1 MEPNKN
7 IGYVVIETATTV
19 SDIQPAKIIKEDRN
33 CNRVIAQGTL
43 QEANEKNRNGRFY
56 DSRDLFPQLTAPRT
70 LELLKSGNL
79 RAENG
84 HPLSKELIRQQTI
97 DPEKTVAIFLK
108 LWTDGNLIKANF
120 QGTNDARG
128 EEFNK
133 DLLCGFSP
141 SWSLRALGSIQN
153 TSRGA
158 EVKGIKV
165 ITWDRVIY
173 PSHPRAYTDG
183 IVSESA
189 GIISESSNIGY
200 NTKNSHIF
208 LEQDDP
214 GLVIPITNKSVINYI
229 KSESANFKAIK
240 ESYDLLYDNI
250 ELINRNTQVKLTDKA
265 GGIFVV
271 NLENYI
277 HDEIMNEALKHI

>member
-1 MEPNKN
+1 MKPNEN
-7 IGYVVIETATTV
+7 IGYVVIETATTI
-19 SDIQPAKIIKEDRN
+19 SDIQPAKIIREDKRT
-33 CNRVIAQGTL
+33 NRVIAQGTL

-70 LELLKSGNL
+70 LELLRTGNL

-84 HPLSKELIRQQTI
+84 HPLSKELVRQQTI

-108 LWTDGNLIKANF
+108 LWTEGNFIKATF

-141 SWSLRALGSIQN
+141 SWSLRALGTIQN
-153 TSRGA
+153 TARGA

-183 IVSESA
+183 IISESA
-189 GIISESSNIGY
+189 GVGVNNESNV
-200 NTKNSHIF
+200 F
-208 LEQDDP
+208 LEKNDA
-214 GLVIPITNKSVINYI
+214 GILIPITNDSVISYI
-229 KSESANFKAIK
+229 KSESANFKAIQ
-240 ESYDLLYDNI
+240 ESFDLLYDNI
-250 ELINRNTQVKLTDKA
+250 ELINRGTQVKLTDRA
-265 GGIFVV
+265 GGIFVC
-271 NLENYI
+271 NLESYI
-277 HDEIMNEALKHI
+277 HDEIMNECLRLL

>member
-1 MEPNKN
+1 MTPNEN
-7 IGYVVIETATTV
+7 IGYVVIETATTI
-19 SDIQPAKIIKEDRN
+19 SDIQPAKIIKEDKSS
-33 CNRVIAQGTL
+33 NRVIAQGTL

-70 LELLKSGNL
+70 LELLRTGNL

-108 LWTDGNLIKANF
+108 LWTEGNFIKATF

-141 SWSLRALGSIQN
+141 SWSLRALGTIQN
-153 TSRGA
+153 TARGA
-158 EVKGIKV
+158 EVKGIKI

-183 IVSESA
+183 IISESA
-189 GIISESSNIGY
+189 VCDGSNI
-200 NTKNSHIF
+200 IIP
-208 LEQDDP
+208 EDDP
-214 GLVIPITNKSVINYI
+214 GRLIPITNQSVLNYI
-229 KSESANFKAIK
+229 KSESANFKSIK
-240 ESYDLLYDNI
+240 ESYDLLYDDI
-250 ELINRNTQVKLTDKA
+250 ELINRGTQVKLTDKA

-271 NLENYI
+271 NLESYI
-277 HDEIMNEALKHI
+277 HDEIMNDCLKHI

>member
-1 MEPNKN
+1 MILQQNSN
-7 IGYVVIETATTV
+7 IGYVIIETQTVIEP
-19 SDIQPAKIIKEDRN
+19 QPCKIIKRDNNGKLIGEG
-33 CNRVIAQGTL
+33 VL

-70 LELLKSGNL
+70 LELLSTGNL

-97 DPEKTVAIFLK
+97 DPAMTTAIFLK
-108 LWTDGNLIKANF
+108 LWTDGNFIKSWYR
-120 QGTNDARG
+120 GTNNAYG
-128 EEFNK
+128 EEFDQ
-133 DLLCGFSP
+133 DLRDGFIP
-141 SWSLRALGSIQN
+141 SWSLRALGTIQN

-173 PSHPRAYTDG
+173 PSHPRAYGTG

-189 GIISESSNIGY
+189 AGVVVDGKGNQLVVQEN
-200 NTKNSHIF
+200 
-208 LEQDDP
+208 DA
-214 GLVIPITNKSVINYI
+214 GLIIPITNTAVLNYI
-229 KSESANFKAIK
+229 KEESANFKTIK

-250 ELINRNTQVKLTDKA
+250 ELINRGTQVKLTDRA
-265 GGIFVV
+265 GGIFVA
-271 NLENYI
+271 NLESYI
-277 HDEIMNEALKHI
+277 HDEIMNDALSLIK

>member
-1 MEPNKN
+1 MGPNEN
-7 IGYVVIETATTV
+7 IGYVVIETATTI
-19 SDIQPAKIIKEDRN
+19 SDVEPAKIVNENKAT
-33 CNRVIAQGTL
+33 NRVIAQGTL

-70 LELLKSGNL
+70 IELLKTGNL

-108 LWTDGNLIKANF
+108 LWTEGNLIKANF
-120 QGTNDARG
+120 MGTNDARG

-141 SWSLRALGSIQN
+141 SWSLRALGTIQN
-153 TSRGA
+153 TARGA
-158 EVKGIKV
+158 EVRGIKV

-189 GIISESSNIGY
+189 GIGTNSDSN
-200 NTKNSHIF
+200 IF
-208 LEQDDP
+208 LEGDDK
-214 GLVIPITNKSVINYI
+214 GLLIPITNKSVINYI
-229 KSESANFKAIK
+229 MSESANFKTIK

-250 ELINRNTQVKLTDKA
+250 ELINRGTQVKLTDRA

-271 NLENYI
+271 NLESYI
-277 HDEIMNEALKHI
+277 HDEIMNDCLKRL

>member
-1 MEPNKN
+1 MGPNEN
-7 IGYVVIETATTV
+7 IGYVVIETATTI
-19 SDIQPAKIIKEDRN
+19 SDIQPAKIIREDKRS
-33 CNRVIAQGTL
+33 NRVIAQGTL

-70 LELLKSGNL
+70 LELLQTGNL

-108 LWTDGNLIKANF
+108 LWTEGNFVKATF

-141 SWSLRALGSIQN
+141 SWSLRALGTIQN
-153 TSRGA
+153 TARGA

-189 GIISESSNIGY
+189 GINTEGSNIWLPE
-200 NTKNSHIF
+200 N
-208 LEQDDP
+208 DP
-214 GLVIPITNKSVINYI
+214 GRLIPITNESVLNYI

-240 ESYDLLYDNI
+240 ESYDLLYDDI
-250 ELINRNTQVKLTDKA
+250 ELINRGTQVKLTDRA

-277 HDEIMNEALKHI
+277 HDEIMNDCLKLV

>member
-1 MEPNKN
+1 MGPNEN
-7 IGYVVIETATTV
+7 IGYVVIETATTI
-19 SDIQPAKIIKEDRN
+19 SDIQPAKIIREDKN

-70 LELLKSGNL
+70 VELLKTGNL

-84 HPLSKELIRQQTI
+84 HPLSKELVRQQTI

-108 LWTDGNLIKANF
+108 LWTEGNFVKATF

-141 SWSLRALGSIQN
+141 SWSLRALGTIQN
-153 TSRGA
+153 TGRGA

-189 GIISESSNIGY
+189 GVGVNSDSNV
-200 NTKNSHIF
+200 F
-208 LEQDDP
+208 LEKNDK
-214 GLVIPITNKSVINYI
+214 GILIPITNESVINYI

-240 ESYDLLYDNI
+240 ESYDLLYDDI
-250 ELINRNTQVKLTDKA
+250 ELINRGTQVKLTDRS

-271 NLENYI
+271 NLESYI
-277 HDEIMNEALKHI
+277 HDEIMNECLKLV

>member
-1 MEPNKN
+1 MRPNEN
-7 IGYVVIETATTV
+7 IGYVVIETATTI
-19 SDIQPAKIIKEDRN
+19 SDIQPAKIIRQDKA

-70 LELLKSGNL
+70 VELLNTGNL
-79 RAENG
+79 RSENG

-108 LWTDGNLIKANF
+108 LWTEGNFVKATF
-120 QGTNDARG
+120 MGTNDARG

-141 SWSLRALGSIQN
+141 SWSLRALGTIQN
-153 TSRGA
+153 TARGA

-189 GIISESSNIGY
+189 GIGMNNDSNV
-200 NTKNSHIF
+200 F
-208 LEQDDP
+208 LEENDQ
-214 GLVIPITNKSVINYI
+214 GILIPITNESVISYI
-229 KSESANFKAIK
+229 KAESANFKSIK
-240 ESYDLLYDNI
+240 ESYDLLYDDI
-250 ELINRNTQVKLTDKA
+250 ELINRGTQVKLTDRA

-271 NLENYI
+271 NLESYI
-277 HDEIMNEALKHI
+277 HDEIMNDCLRRL

>member
-1 MEPNKN
+1 MLNTGKTMEQ
-7 IGYVVIETATTV
+7 VIEILLV
-19 SDIQPAKIIKEDRN
+19 EDDKNMCEAFEFCIRN
-33 CNRVIAQGTL
+33 NKRFRLAAQT
-43 QEANEKNRNGRFY
+43 GRQ
-56 DSRDLFPQLTAPRT
+56 SEG
-70 LELLKSGNL
+70 LELLRTGNL

-108 LWTDGNLIKANF
+108 LWTEGNFIKATF

-141 SWSLRALGSIQN
+141 SWSLRALGTIQN
-153 TSRGA
+153 TARGA

-183 IVSESA
+183 I
-189 GIISESSNIGY
+189 ISESGNLISEGQNIIA
-200 NTKNSHIF
+200 NERKP
-208 LEQDDP
+208 D
-214 GLVIPITNKSVINYI
+214 IP
-229 KSESANFKAIK
+229 
-240 ESYDLLYDNI
+240 
-250 ELINRNTQVKLTDKA
+250 R
-265 GGIFVV
+265 
-271 NLENYI
+271 
-277 HDEIMNEALKHI
+277 

>member
-1 MEPNKN
+1 MKPNEN
-7 IGYVVIETATTV
+7 IGYVVIETATTI
-19 SDIQPAKIIKEDRN
+19 SDIQPAKIIREDKRS
-33 CNRVIAQGTL
+33 NRVIAQGTL

-70 LELLKSGNL
+70 VELLRTGNL

-84 HPLSKELIRQQTI
+84 HPLSKELVRQQTI

-108 LWTDGNLIKANF
+108 LWTEGNFIKATF

-141 SWSLRALGSIQN
+141 SWSLRALGTIQN
-153 TSRGA
+153 TARGA
-158 EVKGIKV
+158 EVKGVKV

-189 GIISESSNIGY
+189 GIGINNESNV
-200 NTKNSHIF
+200 F
-208 LEQDDP
+208 LKENDQ
-214 GLVIPITNKSVINYI
+214 GILIPITNDSVISYI
-229 KSESANFKAIK
+229 KSESANFKTIQ
-240 ESYDLLYDNI
+240 ESFDLLYDNI
-250 ELINRNTQVKLTDKA
+250 ELINRGTQVKLTDRA
-265 GGIFVV
+265 GGIFVC
-271 NLENYI
+271 NLESYI
-277 HDEIMNEALKHI
+277 HDEIMNECLRLL

>member
-1 MEPNKN
+1 MRPNEN
-7 IGYVVIETATTV
+7 IGYVVIETATTI
-19 SDIQPAKIIKEDRN
+19 SDIQPAKIIKEDKRT
-33 CNRVIAQGTL
+33 NRVIAQGTL

-70 LELLKSGNL
+70 LELLRTGNL

-84 HPLSKELIRQQTI
+84 HPLSKELVRQQTI

-108 LWTDGNLIKANF
+108 LWTEGNFVKATF

-141 SWSLRALGSIQN
+141 SWSLRALGTIQN
-153 TSRGA
+153 TTRGA

-183 IVSESA
+183 I
-189 GIISESSNIGY
+189 ISESGNLVNTNESNIWLPE
-200 NTKNSHIF
+200 N
-208 LEQDDP
+208 DP
-214 GLVIPITNKSVINYI
+214 GRLIPITNQSVINYI
-229 KSESANFKAIK
+229 KSESANFKTIK
-240 ESYDLLYDNI
+240 ESYDLLYDDI
-250 ELINRNTQVKLTDKA
+250 ELINRGTQVKLTDRA
-265 GGIFVV
+265 GGIFIV
-271 NLENYI
+271 NLETYI
-277 HDEIMNEALKHI
+277 HDEIMNECLRLL

>member
-1 MEPNKN
+1 MGPCEN

-19 SDIQPAKIIKEDRN
+19 SDIMPAKIIKEDKK

-70 LELLKSGNL
+70 VELLKTGNL

-108 LWTDGNLIKANF
+108 LWTEGNLIKATF

-128 EEFNK
+128 EEFNR

-141 SWSLRALGSIQN
+141 SWSLRALGTIQN
-153 TSRGA
+153 TARGA
-158 EVKGIKV
+158 EVKGIKI

-183 IVSESA
+183 IVSEST
-189 GIISESSNIGY
+189 GIVSESSNMGY
-200 NTKNSHIF
+200 NTKDSNIF
-208 LEQDDP
+208 LEQNDP
-214 GLVIPITNKSVINYI
+214 GILIPITNQSVINYI

-250 ELINRNTQVKLTDKA
+250 ELINRGTQVKLTDRA

-271 NLENYI
+271 NLESYI
-277 HDEIMNEALKHI
+277 HDEIMNDVIKNL

>member
-1 MEPNKN
+1 MKPNEN
-7 IGYVVIETATTV
+7 IGYVVIETATTI
-19 SDIQPAKIIKEDRN
+19 SDIQPAKIIREDKK

-70 LELLKSGNL
+70 LELLRTGNL

-84 HPLSKELIRQQTI
+84 HPLSKELVRQQTI

-108 LWTDGNLIKANF
+108 LWTEGNFIKATF

-141 SWSLRALGSIQN
+141 SWSLRALGTIQN
-153 TSRGA
+153 TARGA

-183 IVSESA
+183 IISESA
-189 GIISESSNIGY
+189 GIGVNNDSNV
-200 NTKNSHIF
+200 F
-208 LEQDDP
+208 LEQNDK
-214 GLVIPITNKSVINYI
+214 GILIPITNDSVINYI
-229 KSESANFKAIK
+229 KSESANFNAIK

-250 ELINRNTQVKLTDKA
+250 ELINRGTQVKLTDRA

-271 NLENYI
+271 NLESYI
-277 HDEIMNEALKHI
+277 HDEIMNECLKHL

>member
-1 MEPNKN
+1 MRPNEN
-7 IGYVVIETATTV
+7 IGYVIVETATTV
-19 SDIQPAKIIKEDRN
+19 SDIQPAKIIKEDKN

-70 LELLKSGNL
+70 LELLRTGNL

-84 HPLSKELIRQQTI
+84 HPLSKELVRQQTI

-108 LWTDGNLIKANF
+108 LWTEGNLIKATF
-120 QGTNDARG
+120 QGTNDAKG

-133 DLLCGFSP
+133 DLICGFSP
-141 SWSLRALGSIQN
+141 SWSLRALGTIQN

-158 EVKGIKV
+158 EVKGVKL

-183 IVSESA
+183 IISESA
-189 GIISESSNIGY
+189 GIGVNNDSNV
-200 NTKNSHIF
+200 F
-208 LEQDDP
+208 LEENDQ
-214 GLVIPITNKSVINYI
+214 GILIPITNDSVINYI
-229 KSESANFKAIK
+229 KSESVNFKAIK

-250 ELINRNTQVKLTDKA
+250 ELINRGTQVKLTDRS
-265 GGIFVV
+265 GGIFVI
-271 NLENYI
+271 NLESYI
-277 HDEIMNEALKHI
+277 HDEIMNDCIRNI

>member
-1 MEPNKN
+1 MRPNEN
-7 IGYVVIETATTV
+7 IGYVVIETATTI
-19 SDIQPAKIIKEDRN
+19 SDIEPAKIVKEN
-33 CNRVIAQGTL
+33 KANNRVIAQGTL

-70 LELLKSGNL
+70 LELLKTGNL

-108 LWTDGNLIKANF
+108 LWTEGNLIKANF
-120 QGTNDARG
+120 MGTNDARG

-141 SWSLRALGSIQN
+141 SWSLRALGTIQN
-153 TSRGA
+153 TARGA
-158 EVKGIKV
+158 EVKGIKI

-183 IVSESA
+183 IISESA
-189 GIISESSNIGY
+189 GIGTNGDSNV
-200 NTKNSHIF
+200 F
-208 LEQDDP
+208 LEENDK
-214 GLVIPITNKSVINYI
+214 GLLIPITNKSVINYI
-229 KSESANFKAIK
+229 MSESANFKTIK

-250 ELINRNTQVKLTDKA
+250 ELINRGTQVKLTDKA
-265 GGIFVV
+265 GGIFVI
-271 NLENYI
+271 NLESYI
-277 HDEIMNEALKHI
+277 HDEIMNDCLKRL

>member
-1 MEPNKN
+1 MRPNEN

-19 SDIQPAKIIKEDRN
+19 SNIQPAKIIKENKN
-33 CNRVIAQGTL
+33 CNRVVAQGTL

-70 LELLKSGNL
+70 LELLQTGNL

-84 HPLSKELIRQQTI
+84 HPLSKELVRQQTI
-97 DPEKTVAIFLK
+97 DPEHTVAIFLK
-108 LWTDGNLIKANF
+108 LWTEGNFIKAQF

-141 SWSLRALGSIQN
+141 SWSLRALGTIQN

-173 PSHPRAYTDG
+173 PSHPRAYTNG
-183 IVSESA
+183 IISESA
-189 GIISESSNIGY
+189 GIGNNDKESN
-200 NTKNSHIF
+200 IF
-208 LEQDDP
+208 LESDDK
-214 GLVIPITNKSVINYI
+214 GILIPITNDSVINYI
-229 KSESANFKAIK
+229 KSESTNFKTIK

-250 ELINRNTQVKLTDKA
+250 ELINRGTQVKLTDRA

-271 NLENYI
+271 NLESYI
-277 HDEIMNEALKHI
+277 HDEIMNDCLKKL

>member
-1 MEPNKN
+1 MGPNEN

-19 SDIQPAKIIKEDRN
+19 SDIQPARIIKEDRKS
-33 CNRVIAQGTL
+33 NRVIAQGTL

-70 LELLKSGNL
+70 LELLNTGNL

-84 HPLSKELIRQQTI
+84 HPLSKELVRQQTI

-108 LWTDGNLIKANF
+108 LWTEGNFIKATF
-120 QGTNDARG
+120 RGTNDARG
-128 EEFNK
+128 EEFNQ
-133 DLLCGFSP
+133 DLLDGFSP
-141 SWSLRALGSIQN
+141 SWSLRALGTIQN
-153 TSRGA
+153 TGRGA
-158 EVKGIKV
+158 EVKGIKL

-183 IVSESA
+183 IVTESA
-189 GIISESSNIGY
+189 GINTEGSNIWLPDNDAGR
-200 NTKNSHIF
+200 
-208 LEQDDP
+208 L
-214 GLVIPITNKSVINYI
+214 IPITNQSVINYI

-240 ESYDLLYDNI
+240 ESYDLLYDDI
-250 ELINRNTQVKLTDKA
+250 ELINRGTQVKLTDRA

-277 HDEIMNEALKHI
+277 HDEIMNDCLKLV

>member
-1 MEPNKN
+1 MKPNEN
-7 IGYVVIETATTV
+7 IGYVVIETATTI
-19 SDIQPAKIIKEDRN
+19 SDIQPAKIIREDKK

-70 LELLKSGNL
+70 LELLRTGNL

-84 HPLSKELIRQQTI
+84 HPLSKELVRQQTI

-108 LWTDGNLIKANF
+108 LWTEGNFIKATF

-141 SWSLRALGSIQN
+141 SWSLRALGTIQN
-153 TSRGA
+153 TARGA

-183 IVSESA
+183 IISESA
-189 GIISESSNIGY
+189 GIGVNNESNV
-200 NTKNSHIF
+200 F
-208 LEQDDP
+208 LEKNDA
-214 GLVIPITNKSVINYI
+214 GILIPITNDSVINYI
-229 KSESANFKAIK
+229 KSESANFKTIQ
-240 ESYDLLYDNI
+240 ESFDLLYDNI
-250 ELINRNTQVKLTDKA
+250 ELINRGTQVKLTDRA
-265 GGIFVV
+265 GGIFVC
-271 NLENYI
+271 NLESYI
-277 HDEIMNEALKHI
+277 HDEIMNECLRLL

>member
-1 MEPNKN
+1 MGPNEN

-19 SDIQPAKIIKEDRN
+19 SDIQPARIIKQDKN
-33 CNRVIAQGTL
+33 CDRVIAQGTL

-70 LELLKSGNL
+70 LELLQTGNL

-84 HPLSKELIRQQTI
+84 HPLSKELVRQQTI

-108 LWTDGNLIKANF
+108 LWTEGNFIKATF
-120 QGTNDARG
+120 RGTNDARG

-133 DLLCGFSP
+133 DLLDGFSP
-141 SWSLRALGSIQN
+141 SWSLRALGTIQN

-158 EVKGIKV
+158 EVKGIKI

-189 GIISESSNIGY
+189 SIVSEGSNIY
-200 NTKNSHIF
+200 LPEN
-208 LEQDDP
+208 DP
-214 GLVIPITNKSVINYI
+214 GRLIPITNESVINYI
-229 KSESANFKAIK
+229 KSESANFKSIK

-250 ELINRNTQVKLTDKA
+250 ELINRGTQVKLTDRA

-271 NLENYI
+271 NLESYI
-277 HDEIMNEALKHI
+277 HDEIMNDCLKLV

>member
-1 MEPNKN
+1 MGPNEN
-7 IGYVVIETATTV
+7 IGYVVIETATTI
-19 SDIQPAKIIKEDRN
+19 SDIQPAKIIRENKD

-70 LELLKSGNL
+70 VELLRTGNL

-84 HPLSKELIRQQTI
+84 HPLSKELVRQQTI

-108 LWTDGNLIKANF
+108 LWTEGNFIKATF

-141 SWSLRALGSIQN
+141 SWSLRALGTIQN
-153 TSRGA
+153 TARGA

-183 IVSESA
+183 IISESA
-189 GIISESSNIGY
+189 GIGVNKDSNV
-200 NTKNSHIF
+200 F
-208 LEQDDP
+208 LEENDQ
-214 GLVIPITNKSVINYI
+214 GILIPITNDSVISYI
-229 KSESANFKAIK
+229 KSESANFKTIQ
-240 ESYDLLYDNI
+240 ESFDLLYDNI
-250 ELINRNTQVKLTDKA
+250 ELINRGTQVKLTDRA
-265 GGIFVV
+265 GGIFVC
-271 NLENYI
+271 NLESYI
-277 HDEIMNEALKHI
+277 HDEIMNECLRLL

>member
-1 MEPNKN
+1 MQPNEN
-7 IGYVVIETATTV
+7 IGYVVIETATTI
-19 SDIQPAKIIKEDRN
+19 SDIQPAKIIREDKRS
-33 CNRVIAQGTL
+33 NRVIAQGTL

-70 LELLKSGNL
+70 IELLQTGNL

-108 LWTDGNLIKANF
+108 LWTEGNFIKATF

-141 SWSLRALGSIQN
+141 SWSLRALGTIQN
-153 TSRGA
+153 TARGA
-158 EVKGIKV
+158 EVKGIKI

-183 IVSESA
+183 IISESA
-189 GIISESSNIGY
+189 GIGVNNDSNV
-200 NTKNSHIF
+200 F
-208 LEQDDP
+208 LESNDK
-214 GLVIPITNKSVINYI
+214 GILIPITNESVINYI

-240 ESYDLLYDNI
+240 ESYDLLYDDI
-250 ELINRNTQVKLTDKA
+250 ELINRGTQVKLTDRA

-271 NLENYI
+271 NLESYI
-277 HDEIMNEALKHI
+277 HDEIMNECLKLV

>member
-1 MEPNKN
+1 MGPNEN

-19 SDIQPAKIIKEDRN
+19 SDIQPARIIKEDRKS
-33 CNRVIAQGTL
+33 NRVIAQGTL

-70 LELLKSGNL
+70 LELLNTGNL

-84 HPLSKELIRQQTI
+84 HPLSKELVRQQTI

-108 LWTDGNLIKANF
+108 LWTEGNFIKATF
-120 QGTNDARG
+120 RGTNDARG
-128 EEFNK
+128 EEFNQ
-133 DLLCGFSP
+133 DLLDGFSP
-141 SWSLRALGSIQN
+141 SWSLRALGTIQN
-153 TSRGA
+153 TGRGA

-183 IVSESA
+183 IVTESA
-189 GIISESSNIGY
+189 GINTEGSNIWLPE
-200 NTKNSHIF
+200 N
-208 LEQDDP
+208 DP
-214 GLVIPITNKSVINYI
+214 GRLIPITNQSVINYI

-240 ESYDLLYDNI
+240 ESYDLLYDDI
-250 ELINRNTQVKLTDKA
+250 ELINRGTQVKLTDRA

-277 HDEIMNEALKHI
+277 HDEIMNDCLKLV

>member
-1 MEPNKN
+1 MRPNEN

-19 SDIQPAKIIKEDRN
+19 SDIEPAKIIRDNKSMG
-33 CNRVIAQGTL
+33 RVIAQGTL

-70 LELLKSGNL
+70 VELLKTGNL

-108 LWTDGNLIKANF
+108 LWTEGNFIKATF
-120 QGTNDARG
+120 MGTNDARG

-141 SWSLRALGSIQN
+141 SWSLRALGTIQN
-153 TSRGA
+153 TTRGA
-158 EVKGIKV
+158 EVKGIKI

-183 IVSESA
+183 IISESA
-189 GIISESSNIGY
+189 GIGVNNDSNV
-200 NTKNSHIF
+200 F
-208 LEQDDP
+208 LEQNDK
-214 GLVIPITNKSVINYI
+214 GVLIPITNQSVINYI
-229 KSESANFKAIK
+229 MSESANFKAIK

-250 ELINRNTQVKLTDKA
+250 ELINRGTQVKLTDRA

-271 NLENYI
+271 NLESYI
-277 HDEIMNEALKHI
+277 HDEIMNDCLKRL

>member
-1 MEPNKN
+1 MKPNEN
-7 IGYVVIETATTV
+7 IGYVVIETATTI
-19 SDIQPAKIIKEDRN
+19 SDIQPAKIIREDKK

-70 LELLKSGNL
+70 LELLRTGNL

-84 HPLSKELIRQQTI
+84 HPLSKELVRQQTI

-108 LWTDGNLIKANF
+108 LWTEGNFIKATF

-141 SWSLRALGSIQN
+141 SWSLRALGTIQN
-153 TSRGA
+153 TGRGA

-183 IVSESA
+183 IISESA
-189 GIISESSNIGY
+189 GIGVNSESNV
-200 NTKNSHIF
+200 F
-208 LEQDDP
+208 LEQNDK
-214 GLVIPITNKSVINYI
+214 GILIPITNDSVINYI
-229 KSESANFKAIK
+229 KSESANFKSIK

-250 ELINRNTQVKLTDKA
+250 ELINRGTQVKLTDRA

-271 NLENYI
+271 NLESYI
-277 HDEIMNEALKHI
+277 HDEIMNECLRHL

>member
-1 MEPNKN
+1 MGPNEN
-7 IGYVVIETATTV
+7 IGYVVIETATTI
-19 SDIQPAKIIKEDRN
+19 SDIQPAKIIREDKRS
-33 CNRVIAQGTL
+33 NRVIAQGTL

-70 LELLKSGNL
+70 VELLRTGNL

-84 HPLSKELIRQQTI
+84 HPLSKELVRQQTI

-108 LWTDGNLIKANF
+108 LWTEGNFVKATF

-141 SWSLRALGSIQN
+141 SWSLRALGTIQN
-153 TSRGA
+153 TGRGA

-189 GIISESSNIGY
+189 GIGVNNDSNV
-200 NTKNSHIF
+200 F
-208 LEQDDP
+208 LEQNDK
-214 GLVIPITNKSVINYI
+214 GILIPITNESVINYI

-250 ELINRNTQVKLTDKA
+250 ELMNRGTQVKLTDRA

-271 NLENYI
+271 NLESYI
-277 HDEIMNEALKHI
+277 HDEIMNECLKHI

>member
-1 MEPNKN
+1 MRVNEN
-7 IGYVVIETATTV
+7 IGYVVIETATTI
-19 SDIQPAKIIKEDRN
+19 SDIQPTKIIREDKN

-70 LELLKSGNL
+70 LELLKTGNL

-84 HPLSKELIRQQTI
+84 HPLSKELVRQQTI

-108 LWTDGNLIKANF
+108 LWTEGNFIKATF

-141 SWSLRALGSIQN
+141 SWSLRALGTIQN
-153 TSRGA
+153 TARGA

-189 GIISESSNIGY
+189 SLVNES
-200 NTKNSHIF
+200 
-208 LEQDDP
+208 
-214 GLVIPITNKSVINYI
+214 NKIYLQENDQVINYI

-250 ELINRNTQVKLTDKA
+250 ELINRGTQVKLTDRA

-271 NLENYI
+271 NLESYI
-277 HDEIMNEALKHI
+277 HDEIMNECLKHI

>member
-1 MEPNKN
+1 MRPNEN
-7 IGYVVIETATTV
+7 IGYVVIETATTI
-19 SDIQPAKIIKEDRN
+19 SDIQPAKILREDKA

-70 LELLKSGNL
+70 LELLKTGNL

-84 HPLSKELIRQQTI
+84 HPLSKELVRQQTI

-108 LWTDGNLIKANF
+108 LWTEGNFVKATF
-120 QGTNDARG
+120 MGTNDARG

-141 SWSLRALGSIQN
+141 SWSLRALGTIQN

-183 IVSESA
+183 IISESA
-189 GIISESSNIGY
+189 GIGVNNESNV
-200 NTKNSHIF
+200 F
-208 LEQDDP
+208 LEKNDQ
-214 GLVIPITNKSVINYI
+214 GILIPITNDSVLNYI
-229 KSESANFKAIK
+229 KAESANFKAIK

-250 ELINRNTQVKLTDKA
+250 ELINRGTQVKLTDRA

-271 NLENYI
+271 NLESYI
-277 HDEIMNEALKHI
+277 HDEIMNECLRRL

>member
-1 MEPNKN
+1 MKPNEN
-7 IGYVVIETATTV
+7 IGYVVIETSTTI
-19 SDIQPAKIIKEDRN
+19 SDIQPAKIIREDKK
-33 CNRVIAQGTL
+33 CNRVVAQGTL

-70 LELLKSGNL
+70 LELLRSGNL

-84 HPLSKELIRQQTI
+84 HPLSKELTRQQTI

-108 LWTDGNLIKANF
+108 LWTEGNFVKATF

-141 SWSLRALGSIQN
+141 SWSLRALGTIQN
-153 TSRGA
+153 TARGA

-189 GIISESSNIGY
+189 GVGLNDKESNVY
-200 NTKNSHIF
+200 LEKNDAGI
-208 LEQDDP
+208 L
-214 GLVIPITNKSVINYI
+214 IPITNDSVINYI
-229 KSESANFKAIK
+229 KSESANFKTIQ
-240 ESYDLLYDNI
+240 ESFDLLYDNI
-250 ELINRNTQVKLTDKA
+250 ELINRGTQVKLTDRA
-265 GGIFVV
+265 GGIFVC
-271 NLENYI
+271 NLESYI
-277 HDEIMNEALKHI
+277 HDEIMNECLRHL

>member
-1 MEPNKN
+1 MRPNEN
-7 IGYVVIETATTV
+7 IGYVVIETATTI
-19 SDIQPAKIIKEDRN
+19 SDIQPAKIIREDKRS
-33 CNRVIAQGTL
+33 NRVIAQGTL
-43 QEANEKNRNGRFY
+43 QEANEKNRNGRYY

-70 LELLKSGNL
+70 LELLRTGNL

-108 LWTDGNLIKANF
+108 LWTEGNFIKATF

-141 SWSLRALGSIQN
+141 SWSLRALGTIQN
-153 TSRGA
+153 TRRGA
-158 EVKGIKV
+158 EVKGIKI

-189 GIISESSNIGY
+189 GIGVNNESSNV
-200 NTKNSHIF
+200 F
-208 LEQDDP
+208 LEKNDK
-214 GLVIPITNKSVINYI
+214 GILIPITNDSVISYI
-229 KSESANFKAIK
+229 KSESANFKTIQ

-250 ELINRNTQVKLTDKA
+250 ELINRGTQVKLTDRA
-265 GGIFVV
+265 GGIFIV
-271 NLENYI
+271 NLESYI
-277 HDEIMNEALKHI
+277 HDEIMSECLRLV

>member
-1 MEPNKN
+1 MKPNEN
-7 IGYVVIETATTV
+7 IGYVVIETATTI
-19 SDIQPAKIIKEDRN
+19 SDIQPAKIIREDKK

-70 LELLKSGNL
+70 LELLRTGNL

-84 HPLSKELIRQQTI
+84 HPLSKELVRQQTI

-108 LWTDGNLIKANF
+108 LWTEGNFIKATF

-141 SWSLRALGSIQN
+141 SWSLRALGTIQN
-153 TSRGA
+153 TARGA

-183 IVSESA
+183 IISESA
-189 GIISESSNIGY
+189 GIGVNNDSNV
-200 NTKNSHIF
+200 F
-208 LEQDDP
+208 LEKNDA
-214 GLVIPITNKSVINYI
+214 GILIPITNDSVINYI
-229 KSESANFKAIK
+229 KSESANFKTIQ
-240 ESYDLLYDNI
+240 ESFDLLYDNI
-250 ELINRNTQVKLTDKA
+250 ELINRGSQVKLTDRA
-265 GGIFVV
+265 GGIFVC
-271 NLENYI
+271 NLESYI
-277 HDEIMNEALKHI
+277 HDEIMNECLRLL